1 MPRRLPRGRVAAQ
14 IDACN
19 NPARSCNA
27 DERELNDSALLN
39 DSKMTTRITEPEDH
53 RVRTLLDAVER
64 GDEPA
69 MQDLYRSY
77 NRRVFAFAMNR
88 LNDHAEAEEVT
99 IDTLL
104 EVWKNPQRFRGESRF
119 STWLLGI
126 AHHKVIDRLRS
137 RRNDHVPDEGNVEL
151 IADEAPRPDQTA
163 EAADQRRMLTD
174 CMDKLPDDQ
183 RECLYLVLLEG
194 LSMGEVAQIQSCP
207 ENTVKTRLFHAR
219 QKMKNCLGRLE
230 AWSI

>member
-1 MPRRLPRGRVAAQ
+1 
-14 IDACN
+14 
-19 NPARSCNA
+19 
-27 DERELNDSALLN
+27 
-39 DSKMTTRITEPEDH
+39 
-53 RVRTLLDAVER
+53 
-64 GDEPA
+64 
-69 MQDLYRSY
+69 MQELYRTF

-88 LNDHAEAEEVT
+88 LNDQAEAEEVT

-137 RRNDHVPDEGNVEL
+137 RRNDHLPVDDYANA
-151 IADEAPRPDQTA
+151 IADEALRPDQAA
-163 EAADQRRMLTD
+163 EAADQRRMLLD
-174 CMDKLPDDQ
+174 CMDRLPDEQ

-194 LSMGEVAQIQSCP
+194 LSLGEVAQIQSCP

-219 QKMKNCLGRLE
+219 QKMRDCLGRLE
-230 AWSI
+230 AWSA

>member
-1 MPRRLPRGRVAAQ
+1 MNLHTL
-14 IDACN
+14 
-19 NPARSCNA
+19 SC
-27 DERELNDSALLN
+27 DSE
-39 DSKMTTRITEPEDH
+39 MTTRNTDPDEQRI
-53 RVRTLLDAVER
+53 RALLVAVER

-69 MQDLYRSY
+69 MQQLYGSF
-77 NRRVFAFAMNR
+77 NRRVFAFALNR
-88 LNDHAEAEEVT
+88 LNDRAEAEEVT

-126 AHHKVIDRLRS
+126 AHHKVVDRLRS
-137 RRNDHVPDEGNVEL
+137 RRNDHVPVDAHAEL
-151 IADEAPRPDQTA
+151 IEDQALRPDQMV

-174 CMDKLPDDQ
+174 CMDKLPDEQ

-194 LSMGEVAQIQSCP
+194 LSLDEVARIQSCP

-219 QKMKNCLGRLE
+219 QKMKSCLGRLE
-230 AWSI
+230 AWSN

>member
-1 MPRRLPRGRVAAQ
+1 
-14 IDACN
+14 
-19 NPARSCNA
+19 
-27 DERELNDSALLN
+27 
-39 DSKMTTRITEPEDH
+39 MTTRNTDPDEQRI
-53 RVRTLLDAVER
+53 RALLVAVER

-69 MQDLYRSY
+69 MQQLYGSF
-77 NRRVFAFAMNR
+77 NRRVFAFALNR

-126 AHHKVIDRLRS
+126 AHHKVVDRLRS
-137 RRNDHVPDEGNVEL
+137 RRNDHVPVDAHAEL
-151 IADEAPRPDQTA
+151 IEDQALRPDQVV
-163 EAADQRRMLTD
+163 EAADQRRMLND
-174 CMDKLPDDQ
+174 CMDKLPDEQ

-194 LSMGEVAQIQSCP
+194 LSLGEVARIQSCP

-219 QKMKNCLGRLE
+219 QKMKSCLGRLE
-230 AWSI
+230 AWSN

>member
-1 MPRRLPRGRVAAQ
+1 MNLRTL
-14 IDACN
+14 
-19 NPARSCNA
+19 SF
-27 DERELNDSALLN
+27 DSE
-39 DSKMTTRITEPEDH
+39 MTTRNTDPDEQRI
-53 RVRTLLDAVER
+53 RALLVAVER

-69 MQDLYRSY
+69 MQQLYGSF
-77 NRRVFAFAMNR
+77 NRRVFAFALNR

-126 AHHKVIDRLRS
+126 AHHKVVDRLRS
-137 RRNDHVPDEGNVEL
+137 RRNDHVPVDAHAEL
-151 IADEAPRPDQTA
+151 IEDQALRPDQMV

-174 CMDKLPDDQ
+174 CMDKLPDEQ

-194 LSMGEVAQIQSCP
+194 LSLGEVARIQSCP

-219 QKMKNCLGRLE
+219 QKMKSCLGRLE
-230 AWSI
+230 AWST

>member
-1 MPRRLPRGRVAAQ
+1 MNLHTL
-14 IDACN
+14 
-19 NPARSCNA
+19 SC
-27 DERELNDSALLN
+27 DSE
-39 DSKMTTRITEPEDH
+39 MTTRNTDPDEQRI
-53 RVRTLLDAVER
+53 RALLVAVER

-69 MQDLYRSY
+69 MQQLYGSF
-77 NRRVFAFAMNR
+77 NRRVFAFALNR
-88 LNDHAEAEEVT
+88 LNDRAEAEEVT

-126 AHHKVIDRLRS
+126 AHHKVVDRLRS
-137 RRNDHVPDEGNVEL
+137 RRNDHVQVDAHAEL
-151 IADEAPRPDQTA
+151 IEDQALRPDQMV

-174 CMDKLPDDQ
+174 CMDKLPDEQ

-194 LSMGEVAQIQSCP
+194 LSLDEVARIQSCP

-219 QKMKNCLGRLE
+219 QKMKSCLGRLE
-230 AWSI
+230 AWSN

>member
-1 MPRRLPRGRVAAQ
+1 
-14 IDACN
+14 
-19 NPARSCNA
+19 
-27 DERELNDSALLN
+27 
-39 DSKMTTRITEPEDH
+39 MTTRTTELDDH
-53 RVRTLLDAVER
+53 RIRTLLAAVDR
-64 GDEPA
+64 GDESA
-69 MQDLYRSY
+69 MHELYRSF
-77 NRRVFAFAMNR
+77 NRRVFAFSLNR

-104 EVWKNPQRFRGESRF
+104 EVWKFPQRFRGESRF

-137 RRNDHVPDEGNVEL
+137 RRNDHVPIDEHAES
-151 IADEAPRPDQTA
+151 IADQAMRPDELA

-183 RECLYLVLLEG
+183 RECLHLVLLEG
-194 LSMGEVAQIQSCP
+194 LSLGEVAQIQTCP

-219 QKMKNCLGRLE
+219 KKMKDCLGRLE
-230 AWSI
+230 AWSA

>member
-1 MPRRLPRGRVAAQ
+1 
-14 IDACN
+14 
-19 NPARSCNA
+19 
-27 DERELNDSALLN
+27 
-39 DSKMTTRITEPEDH
+39 MTTRISEPDDH
-53 RVRTLLDAVER
+53 RIRSLLADVER

-69 MQDLYRSY
+69 MQQLYRSF
-77 NRRVFAFAMNR
+77 NQRVFAFALNR

-137 RRNDHVPDEGNVEL
+137 RRNDHLPVEDYAEV
-151 IADEAPRPDQTA
+151 IADEALRPDQA
-163 EAADQRRMLTD
+163 VEAADRRRMLSA
-174 CMDKLPDDQ
+174 CMEILPDDQ
-183 RECLYLVLLEG
+183 RECLHLVLLEG
-194 LSMGEVAQIQSCP
+194 LSLAEVARIQSCP
-207 ENTVKTRLFHAR
+207 QNTVKTRLFHAR

-230 AWSI
+230 AWSV

>member
-1 MPRRLPRGRVAAQ
+1 
-14 IDACN
+14 
-19 NPARSCNA
+19 
-27 DERELNDSALLN
+27 
-39 DSKMTTRITEPEDH
+39 MTTRNTDPDEQRI
-53 RVRTLLDAVER
+53 RALLVAVER

-69 MQDLYRSY
+69 MQQLYGSF
-77 NRRVFAFAMNR
+77 NRRVFAFALNR
-88 LNDHAEAEEVT
+88 LNDRAEAEEVT

-126 AHHKVIDRLRS
+126 AHHKVVDRLRS
-137 RRNDHVPDEGNVEL
+137 RRNDHVPVDAHAEL
-151 IADEAPRPDQTA
+151 IEDQALRPDQMV

-174 CMDKLPDDQ
+174 CMDKLPDEQ

-194 LSMGEVAQIQSCP
+194 LSLDEVARIQSCP

-219 QKMKNCLGRLE
+219 QKMKSCLGRLE
-230 AWSI
+230 AWSN

>member
-1 MPRRLPRGRVAAQ
+1 MNLRTL
-14 IDACN
+14 
-19 NPARSCNA
+19 SC
-27 DERELNDSALLN
+27 DSE
-39 DSKMTTRITEPEDH
+39 MTTRNTDPDEQRI
-53 RVRTLLDAVER
+53 RALLVAVER

-69 MQDLYRSY
+69 MQQLYGSF
-77 NRRVFAFAMNR
+77 NRRVFAFALNR
-88 LNDHAEAEEVT
+88 LNDRAEAEEVT

-126 AHHKVIDRLRS
+126 AHHKVVDRLRS
-137 RRNDHVPDEGNVEL
+137 RRNDHVPVDAHAEL
-151 IADEAPRPDQTA
+151 IEDQALRPDQMV

-174 CMDKLPDDQ
+174 CMDKLPDEQ

-194 LSMGEVAQIQSCP
+194 LSLDEVARIQSCP

-219 QKMKNCLGRLE
+219 QKMKSCLGRLE
-230 AWSI
+230 AWSN